1 MRSPIEI
8 NVAAGQPSD
17 LIIEMNMQ
25 DLARYALICQAEGLV
40 PIVEPDVSLKG
51 DHDLATA
58 VAINTKIQ
66 ATLFKAMLD
75 HGVYMEGAVLKSNI
89 VNPGKSCPT
98 PYTAEQIGQ
107 ANLDVFRRYVARSL
121 RLPLPL
127 TLPSPPRSPR
137 SVCVREGSRRCSGAE
152 GLHSQQPV
160 ERSVS
165 IRSSLWHRVDLR
177 AQLHQLLDLDPS
189 KAAARPPC
197 GRSAPSAAANKR

>member
-1 MRSPIEI
+1 LVRSPIEI

-165 IRSSLWHRVDLR
+165 IRSILWRGVS
-177 AQLHQLLDLDPS
+177 PF
-189 KAAARPPC
+189 AAACGAECLHSQQPVASSRPARP
-197 GRSAPSAAANKR
+197 APPAP